1 MAVGLAATV
10 IGLLVDS
17 VEVIRLGRH
26 VRDYLRRRRSGQ
38 GEGVDIPRDQEESMR
53 TLISGRI
60 GSRLIDAFISYLEG
74 GTYDPLMKVI
84 DEVEERKSVDTS
96 VDLIGR
102 NPEVM
107 YRRQFGS
114 DPDYVYKYTQRGLEV
129 GDFPRV
135 ATSVAKFLE
144 LINNL
149 HPLAKK
155 RVVLVMPVVVGFQVG
170 QLIGSTARFYP
181 LHLVRDSG
189 YVEVG
194 PVIGI

>member
-17 VEVIRLGRH
+17 IEVIRLGRH
-26 VRDYLRRRRSGQ
+26 VKDYIQRRRAGSS
-38 GEGVDIPRDQEESMR
+38 ESIDIPQEQEAEIR
-53 TLISGRI
+53 GLIGGRI
-60 GSRLIDAFISYLEG
+60 GSRLVDAFISYVEEG
-74 GTYDPLMKVI
+74 SYDPLMEVI
-84 DEVEERKSVDTS
+84 DDVEKRKSVDTS

-107 YRRQFGS
+107 YRRQFGR
-114 DPDYVYKYTQRGLEV
+114 DPDYVYKQTAGGLNTS
-129 GDFPRV
+129 DFPH
-135 ATSVAKFLE
+135 AALSVAKFLE
-144 LINNL
+144 LVSNL

-155 RVVLVMPVVVGFQVG
+155 RVILVMPVVIGFQIG

-194 PVIGI
+194 PVIGF